1 MDRECRSGSSIR
13 LDIRSKHR
21 LKHVLPFDRDL
32 FGDIGFFCL
41 TRVLS
46 FIEIVGIKNVCAWKL
61 RGHFYKVF
69 FLSRSFCVSLSSIQ
83 DKDDFSF

>member
-1 MDRECRSGSSIR
+1 MFSPSIAIY
-13 LDIRSKHR
+13 LEIS
-21 LKHVLPFDRDL
+21 VF
-32 FGDIGFFCL
+32 FFCL